1 MRILIEEHQYQ
12 AEQIRDVLHGI
23 DAMQDIDGNV
33 SINYVGYYYNT
44 QLNDC
49 VFILPKVLL
58 EDTPEGEK
66 VFGKYA
72 PETIVN
78 LNQNNPLSQQEKDF
92 IYEFSVWIYRTIEV
106 YNNTTRN
113 GIVYHQ
119 KIACLGKSNRQI
131 NNTFLDILLA
141 LIDFNKHNQD
151 FIFFIL
157 KNIHSGYNRIHWSKT
172 IATTSA
178 IISKNS
184 PVYPHPV
191 NRKKQVNFDEELL
204 IIFYSILNYISER
217 YGFTNHINCNFQLIT
232 GYRFKTYLDGLG
244 KTRLLQIKY
253 KYFSDKA
260 LHLWQLCYD
269 FFDNAKRMN
278 IQQERKEYLLVKSFN
293 IVFEAI
299 IDELLGEKNIPAG
312 LKEQA
317 DGKRIDHLYSY
328 QNLITTRNQEP
339 VYYIGDSKYYK
350 LGHSIGKE
358 SVYKQFTY
366 ARNII
371 QWNLNLFMNDDK
383 DDEELQYDKRNF
395 GNVPKLRDDLTEGYN
410 IIPNFFISAKMA
422 ENLSFSDQISSTD
435 REKKCFNTQHFN
447 DRLFDRDTLLVFHYD
462 VNFLYVVSLYARHN
476 EHQKFAWKNRV
487 RKMFRDEIQKML
499 DERYDFYRL
508 TPKEDTQ
515 VEEFVSRNFRK
526 LIGKI
531 FSPTKSND
539 YLILAFEKE
548 DSNEEQKEA
557 IINDVKEKFYIEG
570 FALSANDRIG

>member
-1 MRILIEEHQYQ
+1 M
-12 AEQIRDVLHGI
+12 
-23 DAMQDIDGNV
+23 
-33 SINYVGYYYNT
+33 
-44 QLNDC
+44 
-49 VFILPKVLL
+49 
-58 EDTPEGEK
+58 
-66 VFGKYA
+66 
-72 PETIVN
+72 
-78 LNQNNPLSQQEKDF
+78 
-92 IYEFSVWIYRTIEV
+92 
-106 YNNTTRN
+106 
-113 GIVYHQ
+113 
-119 KIACLGKSNRQI
+119 
-131 NNTFLDILLA
+131 
-141 LIDFNKHNQD
+141 
-151 FIFFIL
+151 
-157 KNIHSGYNRIHWSKT
+157 
-172 IATTSA
+172 
-178 IISKNS
+178 
-184 PVYPHPV
+184 
-191 NRKKQVNFDEELL
+191 
-204 IIFYSILNYISER
+204 
-217 YGFTNHINCNFQLIT
+217 
-232 GYRFKTYLDGLG
+232 
-244 KTRLLQIKY
+244 
-253 KYFSDKA
+253 
-260 LHLWQLCYD
+260 
-269 FFDNAKRMN
+269 
-278 IQQERKEYLLVKSFN
+278 
-293 IVFEAI
+293 
-299 IDELLGEKNIPAG
+299 
-312 LKEQA
+312 
-317 DGKRIDHLYSY
+317 
-328 QNLITTRNQEP
+328 
-339 VYYIGDSKYYK
+339 
-350 LGHSIGKE
+350 
-358 SVYKQFTY
+358 YKQFTY

-435 REKKCFNTQHFN
+435 REKKSFNTQHFN

-487 RKMFRDEIQKML
+487 RKMFRDEIQMML

>member
-1 MRILIEEHQYQ
+1 M
-12 AEQIRDVLHGI
+12 
-23 DAMQDIDGNV
+23 
-33 SINYVGYYYNT
+33 
-44 QLNDC
+44 
-49 VFILPKVLL
+49 
-58 EDTPEGEK
+58 
-66 VFGKYA
+66 
-72 PETIVN
+72 
-78 LNQNNPLSQQEKDF
+78 
-92 IYEFSVWIYRTIEV
+92 
-106 YNNTTRN
+106 
-113 GIVYHQ
+113 
-119 KIACLGKSNRQI
+119 
-131 NNTFLDILLA
+131 
-141 LIDFNKHNQD
+141 
-151 FIFFIL
+151 
-157 KNIHSGYNRIHWSKT
+157 
-172 IATTSA
+172 
-178 IISKNS
+178 
-184 PVYPHPV
+184 
-191 NRKKQVNFDEELL
+191 
-204 IIFYSILNYISER
+204 
-217 YGFTNHINCNFQLIT
+217 
-232 GYRFKTYLDGLG
+232 
-244 KTRLLQIKY
+244 
-253 KYFSDKA
+253 
-260 LHLWQLCYD
+260 
-269 FFDNAKRMN
+269 
-278 IQQERKEYLLVKSFN
+278 
-293 IVFEAI
+293 
-299 IDELLGEKNIPAG
+299 
-312 LKEQA
+312 
-317 DGKRIDHLYSY
+317 
-328 QNLITTRNQEP
+328 
-339 VYYIGDSKYYK
+339 
-350 LGHSIGKE
+350 
-358 SVYKQFTY
+358 YKQFTY

-557 IINDVKEKFYIEG
+557 IINDVKEKFDIEG
-570 FALSANDRIG
+570 FALSTNSKID